1 MTIDEIKLRHLSG
14 QHLLAPSDPLT
25 AARDLCG
32 VQAQFMGSALH
43 ALKIRSS
50 RRDEPD
56 TAGLVKNWTIRG
68 TVHLFAES
76 DLPLF
81 LSGEHYRSDRWT
93 APSFWNQRAD
103 WALTPERQAY
113 LSDVILDAL
122 AEGPRS
128 REALKAVCR
137 EAGMTEAEEGSMFHP
152 WGGGLRELCERGF
165 LNYLAQEEKVLCLAP
180 EVAPLPREEAQ
191 LELARRYF
199 THFGPATVHDAQYF
213 FHTTAAQV
221 KGWLAR
227 LPVSEAECGGRAYFH
242 IANGAD
248 LSQSIPHC
256 LFLAGFDQLM
266 LGYEKKESLYLA
278 PEHMRRIFSLA
289 GIVSPALL
297 LDGKV
302 AGRWKRKGRKVQAE
316 LFAPAAPCSRAAVEE
331 QAAALWGEG
340 TQVIFAP

>member
-1 MTIDEIKLRHLSG
+1 MTVDEIKLRQLSG

-43 ALKIRSS
+43 ALKIRASL
-50 RRDEPD
+50 RGEPD

-68 TVHLFAES
+68 TVHIFAQA

-81 LSGEHYRSDRWT
+81 ISGEHYRSNRWT
-93 APSFWNQRAD
+93 APSFWNRRAD
-103 WALTPERQAY
+103 WALTPQRQAY
-113 LSDVILDAL
+113 LSNVILDAL
-122 AEGPRS
+122 AEGPRA
-128 REALKAVCR
+128 REELKAVCR
-137 EAGMTEAEEGSMFHP
+137 AAGMTEAEEGSMFHP

-165 LNYLAQEEKVLCLAP
+165 LSYLAREEKVLCLAP
-180 EVAPLPREEAQ
+180 EFTPLPREEAE

-213 FHTTAAQV
+213 FHTAAAQV

-227 LPVSEAECGGRAYFH
+227 LPVSETECGGKTYFY
-242 IANGAD
+242 IETGEALPQN
-248 LSQSIPHC
+248 IPQC

-266 LGYEKKESLYLA
+266 LGYEKKENLYLA
-278 PEHMRRIFSLA
+278 PEHLRRIFSLA

-297 LDGKV
+297 LDGNV
-302 AGRWKRKGRKVQAE
+302 AGRWKRKGRKAHLE
-316 LFAPAAPCSRAAVEE
+316 PFSPIDCRSRSAIEE
-331 QAAALWGEG
+331 QAAALWGEDV
-340 TQVIFAP
+340 QVIFAG